1 MFDPKIETEK
11 FLEEFRSFSSK
22 ELKNEIDVFNLIE
35 AIFKKDQYQLL
46 EDIAFTSKY
55 CVGLYKI
62 LGQSST
68 EITEEY
74 KKDITENFTETIKKI
89 KELLNAIIS
98 EFNEFERE
106 SFKSRYFEMSQSS
119 LNNLFS
125 LINDFSEI
133 KLFLNSKKRH
143 AF

>member
-1 MFDPKIETEK
+1 MINPKIETEK
-11 FLEEFRSFSSK
+11 FLDEFKSFSNK

-35 AIFKKDQYQLL
+35 AIYKKENFQLL
-46 EDIAFTSKY
+46 EDVAFTSKY
-55 CVGLYKI
+55 CIGLYKI

-68 EITEEY
+68 EVSEEY
-74 KKDITENFTETIKKI
+74 KKEITGNFTETIEKI
-89 KELLNAIIS
+89 KELFSVIIS

-106 SFKSRYFEMSQSS
+106 SFKSRYFEMTQSALS
-119 LNNLFS
+119 NLMS

-133 KLFLNSKKRH
+133 KLFLNSKKRQ

>member
-1 MFDPKIETEK
+1 MINPKIETEK
-11 FLEEFRSFSSK
+11 FLDEFKSFSNK

-35 AIFKKDQYQLL
+35 AIYKKENFQLL
-46 EDIAFTSKY
+46 EDVAFTSKY
-55 CVGLYKI
+55 CIGLYKI

-68 EITEEY
+68 EVSEEY
-74 KKDITENFTETIKKI
+74 KKEITGNFTETIEKI
-89 KELLNAIIS
+89 KELFSVIIS

-106 SFKSRYFEMSQSS
+106 SFKSRYFEMTQSALS
-119 LNNLFS
+119 NLIS

-133 KLFLNSKKRH
+133 KLFLNSKKRQ